1 MLERHEQ
8 KRLDPSSQFA
18 LIAGREAWA
27 DAGAPEVAPE
37 RLAVDWSTGIGGVWT
52 LLDAWDTLRERGPR
66 RVLPMT
72 VPMLMPNGPGAAI
85 GMDLHARAGI
95 RTVVSA
101 CASSTEALVNA
112 YDHLQ
117 QGLAD
122 VVIAGGSEAAIHPLP
137 IAAFASMQAL
147 SRRNDDPA
155 IASRPYDVGR
165 DGFVLGE
172 GAAALVVETE
182 EHAKARGAR
191 IYAELLGGA
200 VTSDAYHITAPD
212 PEGSAAARAMKAA
225 IEGAGATLADVRHIN
240 AHATSTPSATSP
252 STTRC
257 AASSATLLD
266 GIAVTA
272 TKASTGHLLGGA
284 GAIEA
289 LFTVLALHERTA
301 PPTIN
306 LTEQDPEIP
315 LDVVTSPR
323 ALGDGERRRDL
334 ELVRLRRAQRGRRVP
349 HRLSGCRGAHAPMRR
364 PRSPS
369 RRRGLLRHGPWVSVV
384 RRREAIIRRSRHAT
398 ARAASPLSPPGATRR
413 PGRNHWRGGTA
424 RARRPTP
431 ARARA
436 AARGAARARRCRR
449 PPSRSGCGPRG

>member
-1 MLERHEQ
+1 MTKKIVITGIGATSPIGGTARDSWNALLAGESGARPLEHEWVAELALPVTFAATAKVATSTILERHEV

-155 IASRPYDVGR
+155 IASRPYDLAR

-200 VTSDAYHITAPD
+200 ITSDAYHITAPD
-212 PEGSAAARAMKAA
+212 PEGSAAARAMKSA
-225 IEGAGATLADVRHIN
+225 IEGAGASLADVRHVN
-240 AHATSTPSATSP
+240 AHATSTPVGDIAEYNAL
-252 STTRC
+252 RRVFGD
-257 AASSATLLD
+257 LLD

-289 LFTVLALHERTA
+289 LFTVLALHERVI

-323 ALGDGERRRDL
+323 ALEGDD
-334 ELVRLRRAQRGRRVP
+334 VI
-349 HRLSGCRGAHAPMRR
+349 
-364 PRSPS
+364 
-369 RRRGLLRHGPWVSVV
+369 
-384 RRREAIIRRSRHAT
+384 AISNSFGFGGHNAVAAFRT
-398 ARAASPLSPPGATRR
+398 A
-413 PGRNHWRGGTA
+413 
-424 RARRPTP
+424 
-431 ARARA
+431 
-436 AARGAARARRCRR
+436 
-449 PPSRSGCGPRG
+449 